1 MPASWLIPAGRFIP
15 SNGSLHSKERT
26 MVTPRRNISAVIT
39 LFFVAPLVAEYLLG
53 DLPLKL
59 LTALIVLA
67 PAYGGAAVLI
77 RETARRAGRGWPTML
92 MLGAA
97 YTVIAEGLVTQSLFN
112 PDYLKMHMHL
122 LDPAYIPMLG
132 IGAWWTLFMF
142 NLHTFW
148 SMGVSIAL
156 VEALFPADAESPWL
170 GRVGDSIVALVF
182 VLGSAASFAIG
193 FKQNQFVASHAQLL
207 SAAALSVLLMVSAF
221 LIPAATSRVG
231 HGRVPSPWNTSPWIS
246 CRCHRVR
253 AGHGRDVYA
262 AEVGLGSG
270 GCVAGNRRGLSR
282 TGRVDFATS
291 GMEPAAYPEP
301 GSRRRNGLRHSRVFR
316 EAVGRR
322 VAGNAHQQRS
332 LFRCRF
338 VAYRF
343 GHEARNPPPDAGRPR
358 FHLKIWVP
366 GAPYPDFGT
375 CESIKIK
382 LSAKNRF
389 NGLALQAALSIP
401 I

>member
-1 MPASWLIPAGRFIP
+1 MVAPKRNIPAI
-15 SNGSLHSKERT
+15 
-26 MVTPRRNISAVIT
+26 IT

-122 LDPAYIPMLG
+122 LDPAYIQALG

-156 VEALFPADAESPWL
+156 VEALFPAEAESPWL
-170 GRVGDSIVALVF
+170 GRVGDSVVAVVF

-193 FKQNQFVASHAQLL
+193 FKQNQFMASHAQLL
-207 SAAALSVLLMVSAF
+207 GAAVLSVLLIVCSF
-221 LIPAATSRVG
+221 LIPAPRSRVAN
-231 HGRVPSPWNTSPWIS
+231 HTAPSPWITSPWITGL
-246 CRCHRVR
+246 V
-253 AGHGRDVYA
+253 ALVL
-262 AEVGLGSG
+262 GLGVMYTPPRWGWAAVCAMLAIDAVFLVLVTFVSRQTGWSALHTLSLAAGGALAYGIHAFSG
-270 GCVAGNRRGLSR
+270 KPLVGGLL
-282 TGRVDFATS
+282 
-291 GMEPAAYPEP
+291 GMRISNTVFLAAAI
-301 GSRRRNGLRHSRVFR
+301 GLIVL
-316 EAVGRR
+316 AARR
-322 VAGNAHQQRS
+322 VIRYQTTSSPNS
-332 LFRCRF
+332 F
-338 VAYRF
+338 
-343 GHEARNPPPDAGRPR
+343 
-358 FHLKIWVP
+358 
-366 GAPYPDFGT
+366 
-375 CESIKIK
+375 
-382 LSAKNRF
+382 
-389 NGLALQAALSIP
+389 
-401 I
+401 